1 MSTGKIEIFDQSGT
15 DPIVIAP
22 SSPRWAADAHKW
34 MRAVS
39 NVVSD
44 SDHRVEHIGSTS
56 VPGLAAKPVIDILVP
71 VTHLAHEES
80 YLPGIEGLG
89 LILRAREADN
99 RFFRPPAGRPRT
111 VHVHVC
117 EIGSSWESAHLRF
130 RDALIASPGFAEEYA
145 LLKER
150 LANEFTA
157 DREAYTRGKSD
168 FIKSVLSSA
177 GK

>member
-99 RFFRPPAGRPRT
+99 RFFRPLLADRERCT
-111 VHVHVC
+111 C
-117 EIGSSWESAHLRF
+117 MSAKSAHHGSR
-130 RDALIASPGFAEEYA
+130 RICASGTLSLPPRA
-145 LLKER
+145 LLKSMR
-150 LANEFTA
+150 
-157 DREAYTRGKSD
+157 Y
-168 FIKSVLSSA
+168 
-177 GK
+177 